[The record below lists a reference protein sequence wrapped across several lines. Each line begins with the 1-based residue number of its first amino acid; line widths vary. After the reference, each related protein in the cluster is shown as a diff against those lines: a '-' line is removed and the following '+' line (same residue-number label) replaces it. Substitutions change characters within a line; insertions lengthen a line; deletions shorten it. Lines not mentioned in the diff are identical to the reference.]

1 VGAAERQGGLGM
13 KPGIILS
20 MEQALSM
27 TYATMRF
34 AQLGW
39 RVIKL
44 ESTPL
49 GEGSLPGDPNR
60 YIGSVVADEGRR
72 SYFVGP
78 NVGKEAI
85 ALNLKTE
92 EGRQALKRIIRE
104 LEVDI
109 FCCNTLPARYE
120 DLGIDYDT
128 LKAVKPDLI
137 WAGISAMGPEHPDVA
152 GYDPILQAM
161 TGYMEVTGAADGP
174 PTLSGVP
181 LVDLKAGDE
190 VYANAWM
197 ALAERAITG
206 QGKRIDVSMLQ
217 AASSWLITVLPLID
231 FGCEDWEI
239 ARCGNEH
246 RKFVPTNAYP
256 TRDGDVLIA
265 IGSDSL
271 WQRLCNIPKFAAM
284 DKPGRQNNAG
294 RVQQREAIHADMA
307 AVTGLYH
314 RDDITA
320 DLQAARIPHAPIN
333 NIRQVM
339 QLDAIAP
346 KLTTTEMP
354 DGQTIRLQ
362 PMAVDVADGTDQLSF
377 PPGYGEQTIDIL
389 LEAGYRT
396 DEIEKLVSTGVASGP
411 TAATPN

>member
-1 VGAAERQGGLGM
+1 M
-13 KPGIILS
+13 KPGVILS

-39 RVIKL
+39 RVIKV
-44 ESTPL
+44 ESTPQRPN
-49 GEGSLPGDPNR
+49 SLPGDPNR

-72 SYFVGP
+72 SYFIGP
-78 NVGKEAI
+78 NQGKEAI
-85 ALNLKTE
+85 ALNLKAP
-92 EGRQALKRIIRE
+92 EGREALKRIIRE
-104 LEVDI
+104 LDVDI

-137 WAGISAMGPEHPDVA
+137 WAGISAMGPDNPDVA
-152 GYDPILQAM
+152 GYDPIIQAM
-161 TGYMEVTGAADGP
+161 AGYMDITGPADGP

-197 ALAERAITG
+197 ALAERATTG

-231 FGCEDWEI
+231 FDCEDWELD
-239 ARCGNEH
+239 RCGNEH

-256 TRDGDVLIA
+256 TLDGAVLIA

-271 WQRLCNIPKFAAM
+271 WKRLTEIPKFSAVN
-284 DKPGRQNNAG
+284 KSGREVNEG
-294 RVQQREAIHADMA
+294 RLQQRQAIHADIT
-307 AVTGLYH
+307 AVTALYS
-314 RDDITA
+314 RSEIISDMK
-320 DLQAARIPHAPIN
+320 AARIPHAPIN
-333 NIRQVM
+333 TVRQVIE
-339 QLDAIAP
+339 LDAIAS
-346 KLTTTEMP
+346 KLTSTRMP
-354 DGQTIRLQ
+354 DGKTIRMP
-362 PMAVDVADGTDQLSF
+362 PMAVDLDNGVRELDF
-377 PPGYGEQTIDIL
+377 PPGYGEQTTDIL
-389 LEAGYRT
+389 REAGYGNA
-396 DEIEKLVSTGVASGP
+396 EIEALLGAGVVSGP
-411 TAATPN
+411 LKESNENQ